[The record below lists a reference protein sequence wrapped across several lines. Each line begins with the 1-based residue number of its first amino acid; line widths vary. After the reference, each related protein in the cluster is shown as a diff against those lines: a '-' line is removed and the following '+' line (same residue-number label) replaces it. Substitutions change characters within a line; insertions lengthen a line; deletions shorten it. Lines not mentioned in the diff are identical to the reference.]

1 MEEGGFRDQ
10 TLYARDL
17 LKHDLPPSEKKTITH
32 LSVLDG
38 LVVAAGHSKGAKKR
52 KERDGMLS
60 QIVPS
65 IFVLTARIDSGS
77 SSAPPSPDD
86 DPPPPSP
93 STSPPAW
100 RSGMRSVG
108 SLNLKHPP

>member
-1 MEEGGFRDQ
+1 MEQGGFRDQ
-10 TLYARDL
+10 TLCARDL
-17 LKHDLPPSEKKTITH
+17 LKHDFPPSEKKTITH

-86 DPPPPSP
+86 DPPPAPLSLDV
-93 STSPPAW
+93 PASMAEW
-100 RSGMRSVG
+100 DALGW
-108 SLNLKHPP
+108 LPEP